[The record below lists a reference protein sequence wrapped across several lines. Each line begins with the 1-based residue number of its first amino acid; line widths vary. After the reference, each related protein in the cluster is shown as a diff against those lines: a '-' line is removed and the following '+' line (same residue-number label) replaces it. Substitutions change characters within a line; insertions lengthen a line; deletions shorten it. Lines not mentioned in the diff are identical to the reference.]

1 MGGPQV
7 LAVSRWKRTPSKLL
21 NSLSLE
27 LEDFMTSE
35 LSQVQKYK
43 CCMISTCVS
52 NVKEV
57 ISTNKQKQKGS
68 ARSQERAD
76 DGDILIIWSR

>member
-1 MGGPQV
+1 M
-7 LAVSRWKRTPSKLL
+7 AVSRLKRTLSKLL

-27 LEDFMTSE
+27 LEDIMTSE
-35 LSQVQKYK
+35 LSQVQKDKY
-43 CCMISTCVS
+43 CMISTCVS

-68 ARSQERAD
+68 ARSQRRVD
-76 DGDILIIWSR
+76 DGGILIIWSR